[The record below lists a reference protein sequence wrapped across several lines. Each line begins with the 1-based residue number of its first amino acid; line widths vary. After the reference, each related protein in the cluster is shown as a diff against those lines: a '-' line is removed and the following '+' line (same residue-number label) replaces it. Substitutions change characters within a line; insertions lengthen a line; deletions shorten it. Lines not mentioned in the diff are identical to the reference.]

1 MKLRKLIFISGL
13 LLGFVQT
20 IDAQNLL
27 ITYPAPLGTELK
39 NDFTVKVRQPGGKAV
54 AASNSHLS
62 RQSGRSKRG
71 PAPCRAGLHELF
83 RLQR

>member
-27 ITYPAPLGTELK
+27 ITYPAPQRDGIEANHLTAQQVPTGWR
-39 NDFTVKVRQPGGKAV
+39 V
-54 AASNSHLS
+54 ASNSHLS
-62 RQSGRSKRG
+62 RQSGRSARG
-71 PAPCRAGLHELF
+71 PGTM
-83 RLQR
+83 